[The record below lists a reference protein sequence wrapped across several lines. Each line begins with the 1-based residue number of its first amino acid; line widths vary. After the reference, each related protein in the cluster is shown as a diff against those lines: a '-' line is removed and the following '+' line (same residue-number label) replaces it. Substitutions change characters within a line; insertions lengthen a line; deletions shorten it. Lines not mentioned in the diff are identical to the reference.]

1 MSKSKM
7 NQKEMTSKKNPFK
20 VPENYFDNLEK
31 EILSN
36 KPKKHIAFSSS
47 MVLKYA
53 AMVLLAIGIGTMVF
67 YTLPINKENNIIA
80 RQTQDSFYNNSKII
94 STTQENEAIE
104 ELLLNQEKF
113 VEEHNVE
120 NIEFSEQEY
129 EYLEYYLH
137 GDYNSYLT
145 YNELDL

>member
-36 KPKKHIAFSSS
+36 KPKKSIEFSTTKI
-47 MVLKYA
+47 LKYA
-53 AMVLLAIGIGTMVF
+53 AVVLLAIGIGTTVF
-67 YTLPINKENNIIA
+67 YTLPVKEDTNIIA

>member
-7 NQKEMTSKKNPFK
+7 NQKEMISKKNPFK

-31 EILSN
+31 EILSI
-36 KPKKHIAFSSS
+36 KPKKHIEFSTTKI
-47 MVLKYA
+47 LKYA
-53 AMVLLAIGIGTMVF
+53 AVVLLAIGIGTTVF
-67 YTLPINKENNIIA
+67 YTLPVKEDTNIIA
-80 RQTQDSFYNNSKII
+80 RQTQDSFYKKSKII

-137 GDYNSYLT
+137 GDYNDYLT

>member
-36 KPKKHIAFSSS
+36 KPKKRIEFSTTKI
-47 MVLKYA
+47 LKYA
-53 AMVLLAIGIGTMVF
+53 AVVLLAIGIGTTVF
-67 YTLPINKENNIIA
+67 YTLPVKEDTNIIA
-80 RQTQDSFYNNSKII
+80 RQTQDSFYKNSKII

-137 GDYNSYLT
+137 GDYNGYLT